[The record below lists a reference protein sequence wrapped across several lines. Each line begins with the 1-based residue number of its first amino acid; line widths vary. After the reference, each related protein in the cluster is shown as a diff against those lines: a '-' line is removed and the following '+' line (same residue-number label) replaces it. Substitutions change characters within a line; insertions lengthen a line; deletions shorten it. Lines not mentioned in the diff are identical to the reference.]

1 MISRGRCSRRG
12 FAVPGTWWKRAK
24 MGAPIGTMPY
34 RVFEMLFKSP
44 LTECGLELFSKD
56 WERAQQTLGSSTEA
70 AGGREGF
77 R

>member
-1 MISRGRCSRRG
+1 
-12 FAVPGTWWKRAK
+12 